1 MSGYFYI
8 LTNKSNEVLYK
19 GSTTNLIKRVYEHKN
34 LLDKGSF
41 TDKYNVTKLVY
52 FESYESIQE
61 ARGREIQVSKRSRT
75 KKDKLIDSLN
85 PERKDLYWEIIG

>member
-8 LTNKSNEVLYK
+8 LSNKSNKVLYK

-34 LLDKGSF
+34 HLDKGSF

-52 FESYESIQE
+52 YESYESIQE
-61 ARGREIQVSKRSRT
+61 ARGREVQVSKWSRD
-75 KKDKLIDSLN
+75 KKDKLIDRLN
-85 PERKDLYWEIIG
+85 SERKDLYWEING

>member
-8 LTNKSNEVLYK
+8 LTNNSNKVLYK
-19 GSTTNLIKRVYEHKN
+19 GSTTNIIKRVYEHKN
-34 LLDKGSF
+34 HLDKGSF

-52 FESYESIQE
+52 YESYESIQE
-61 ARGREIQVSKRSRT
+61 ARGREVQVSKWSRA

-85 PERKDLYWEIIG
+85 PERKDLYWDIVG